1 MKNTRGFTLI
11 EVLVTMVVVMVLLLV
26 AVPEYRRLTEDNRQV
41 TAINKIVGDLNLAR
55 SEAVKR
61 GRAVTLCGSTN
72 GATCDTFNWESGWI
86 VFIDVDRDRA
96 VDNIDGDLLISR
108 NTGLPAGLTLRGIKF
123 ASNDFM
129 QYLPNV
135 QLVGDDDGTFVVC
148 DILQPTEAANSNLQR
163 ARAANVNALG
173 RISVAKDP
181 DDNGTRNDIENVD
194 VTCP

>member
-1 MKNTRGFTLI
+1 MNMKNTRGFTLI

-26 AVPEYRRLTEDNRQV
+26 AVPEYRRMTEDNRQV

-61 GRAVTLCGSTN
+61 GRAVTLCGSTD
-72 GATCDTFNWESGWI
+72 GATCDTLNWESGWI

-123 ASNDFM
+123 ASNDF
-129 QYLPNV
+129 LPA
-135 QLVGDDDGTFVVC
+135 
-148 DILQPTEAANSNLQR
+148 IL
-163 ARAANVNALG
+163 
-173 RISVAKDP
+173 
-181 DDNGTRNDIENVD
+181 
-194 VTCP
+194 